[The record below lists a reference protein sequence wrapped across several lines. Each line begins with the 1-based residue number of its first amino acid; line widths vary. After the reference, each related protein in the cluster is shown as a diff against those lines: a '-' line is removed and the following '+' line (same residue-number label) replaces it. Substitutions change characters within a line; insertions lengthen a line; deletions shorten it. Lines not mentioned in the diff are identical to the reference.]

1 MSLSTIERVLFLRE
15 VDLFGKVHSEDL
27 VHVARIAQEVTFASG
42 ETFIRQG
49 DLGDCLYILV
59 DGEASVVLEGVGEI
73 AHRYPKNIIGELAI
87 ISRSPRSAHCI
98 ALTDITAL
106 KIEHDDF
113 WDLLTDQPEIAQGV
127 IRMVVAR
134 YEDAVS
140 NLRRHGRYVPNP
152 DPTRDF
158 VER

>member
-27 VHVARIAQEVTFASG
+27 VHVARIAQEVTFHLG

-49 DLGDCLYILV
+49 EIGDCLYIV
-59 DGEASVVLEGVGEI
+59 IDGEAGIVIEGVGQV
-73 AHRYPKNIIGELAI
+73 AHRLPKSIIGELAI
-87 ISRSPRSAHCI
+87 ISRGPRSANCV

-127 IRMVVAR
+127 IRMLSQR
-134 YEDAVS
+134 YEEAVANLRTHGLVAQEKDAV
-140 NLRRHGRYVPNP
+140 R
-152 DPTRDF
+152 
-158 VER
+158 E